1 MNKKTTSQ
9 TVPYSHKNT
18 AFFIFT
24 DFLIALFAFWISKY
38 LGDPPR
44 WYLLVALSASW
55 VAISTITD
63 KLHFEAYKRLRY
75 AISGIFIFDFLIG
88 GILLLVCYNFIPDYK
103 YDISILYAIIII
115 FVLECALYYLIRL
128 FVFKK
133 IPYFFEE
140 PIVDNNVEYINKSV
154 SEEQSTNED
163 LNKIIE
169 YFNSENKNWDK
180 IYKNG
185 FSDKTAILDTDNPE
199 DVLQTVN
206 NKPILIIHKKTLNA
220 IWHINS
226 LLSITN
232 NALDDNGYVMCNC
245 TTAAIRKAKIKKQA
259 PKYLGSIIWFFDY
272 IINRIMP
279 KLKYSS
285 KLYHYF
291 STGNNRALTRVEVL
305 GRIYRAGFDVVR
317 EEFSD
322 DRFYV
327 IAKKIK
333 APITDDKPTNGI
345 LIRLKRKGKNGK
357 IIGVY
362 KFRTMHAYS
371 EYLQPYIYRTEGLR
385 EGGKFADDYRVSTI
399 GKFLR
404 KTWLDELPMFINYFK
419 GNMKLVG
426 VRPLSEHYYSLYT
439 KELQELRI
447 KVKPGLLPP
456 FYADMPK
463 TLEEIEA
470 SEIKYIEAYLKAPIK
485 TDLTYFWKCV
495 VNIVFKGKRS
505 N

>member
-1 MNKKTTSQ
+1 MNKKT
-9 TVPYSHKNT
+9 NT
-18 AFFIFT
+18 DTASNTIRSFVFVILA
-24 DFLIALFAFWISKY
+24 DLLIALFAFWISRY
-38 LGDPPR
+38 IGDPPR
-44 WYLLVALSASW
+44 WYWLVALSGTW
-55 VAISTITD
+55 VIISILTN
-63 KLHFEAYKRLRY
+63 KLHFADYKRLRY
-75 AISGIFIFDFLIG
+75 AFSGIFILDFLIG
-88 GILLLVCYNFIPDYK
+88 GLLLLICWNFVPEYE
-103 YDISILYAIIII
+103 YDISILYAVIII
-115 FVLECALYYLIRL
+115 FVLECVLYYLIRL

-140 PIVDNNVEYINKSV
+140 PIVDNNVEYINKST
-154 SEEQSTNED
+154 SEGQSTNED

-169 YFNSENKNWDK
+169 CFNSEDK
-180 IYKNG
+180 DWSAIFKG
-185 FSDKTAILDTDNPE
+185 EFSDKTVILNTSNPE

-206 NKPILIIHKKTLNA
+206 NKPTLIIHKKTLNA
-220 IWHINS
+220 IRHINT
-226 LLSITN
+226 LLSNTN
-232 NALDDNGYVMCNC
+232 DILDDNGYMLCNC

-259 PKYLGSIIWFFDY
+259 PKYLGSIICFFDY
-272 IINRIMP
+272 IFNRIIP
-279 KLKYSS
+279 KLKHCST
-285 KLYHYF
+285 LYHYF
-291 STGNNRALTRVEVL
+291 SKGNNRALTRVEIL

-322 DRFYV
+322 DTFYV

-385 EGGKFADDYRVSTI
+385 EGGKFADDYRISSI

-404 KTWLDELPMFINYFK
+404 KTWLDELPMFINFFK
-419 GNMKLVG
+419 GDMKLVG